1 MMLST
6 NAPGRFPLRLLM
18 AAACSAGLLG
28 LMTPDADAQRR
39 NQNDAQSEEEAAA
52 DRTFSA
58 EIGEIVLRAQELQS
72 NDQWGESIT
81 QLDRALGRS
90 GINNYER
97 AIALQLRGRAY
108 YETERLDSAIRDWRD
123 AIATG
128 ILNTDE
134 TVGLRINIG
143 QLLIANERYN
153 EGIDEIQAAA
163 RAGGEINER
172 LAMMLAQAYAQA
184 DRFPEGLR
192 YAEQAYNGANPKERR
207 HFNLVLYYY
216 QSLDRTA
223 DQMRIIGEMAARW
236 PTEKNIWTSYA
247 SLLAQ
252 NDREEDAFEVNKI
265 MYINGM
271 LTEGREI
278 ERLAQYYSF
287 YDLPYRGASILER
300 EMNAGRVERTQSNVE
315 LLANMWRQAREWDRA
330 IPVLRTL
337 AEMTNAGENYLK
349 LGEALYQQG
358 ELQAATSAI
367 ESALNRGGLRQ
378 TGNAWVLLGN
388 IRYEPGERQSA
399 IEAFD
404 RGAQFGESRRTAE
417 GWARFVREEIRFEQE
432 RPRILEQLRRDSCR
446 FSVEDQRET
455 SVLLGNVDPETGRL
469 ILDLPEECSPYYNRF
484 GDPLGDQAEQD
495 PAAASAAAAEED
507 RENQEG

>member
-108 YETERLDSAIRDWRD
+108 YETERL
-123 AIATG
+123 
-128 ILNTDE
+128 
-134 TVGLRINIG
+134 
-143 QLLIANERYN
+143 ANERYN

-388 IRYEPGERQSA
+388 IRYELGERQSA

>member
-6 NAPGRFPLRLLM
+6 KAQNLSRFRLMLSAVFLAGAIGFAAPEASALRM
-18 AAACSAGLLG
+18 VV
-28 LMTPDADAQRR
+28 Q
-39 NQNDAQSEEEAAA
+39 EEDEAAN
-52 DRTFSA
+52 RSFSA
-58 EIGEIVLRAQELQS
+58 EIGEIVLRAQDLQS
-72 NDQWGESIT
+72 NDQWQESIT

-90 GINNYER
+90 GITPYER
-97 AIALQLRGRAY
+97 MISLQLRGRAY
-108 YETERLDSAIRDWRD
+108 YETDRLNQAITDWRA

-128 ILNTDE
+128 IMTTEE

-143 QLLIANERYN
+143 QLLIASERYN
-153 EGIDEIQAAA
+153 EGIDEILAAA

-184 DRFPEGLR
+184 DRFQEGLR
-192 YAEQAYNGANPKERR
+192 YAEQAFEGANPRERR

-236 PTEKNIWTSYA
+236 PSEKNIWTSYA

-252 NDREEDAFEVNKI
+252 NDREEEAFEVNKI

-278 ERLAQYYSF
+278 VRVAQYYSF
-287 YDLPYRGASILER
+287 YDVPYRGASILER
-300 EMNAGRVERTQSNVE
+300 EMNAGRVERNTDNVE

-330 IPVLRTL
+330 IPVLRQL
-337 AEMTNAGENYLK
+337 AQMTNTGENYLK
-349 LGEALYQQG
+349 LGEALYQLG
-358 ELQAATSAI
+358 ELQDATQAI
-367 ESALNRGGLRQ
+367 EQALNRGGLRQ

-388 IRYEPGERQSA
+388 IRYELNNRQGA

-432 RPRILEQLRRDSCR
+432 RPRILEQLQRDSCR
-446 FSVEDQRET
+446 FSVEDQRDT
-455 SVLLGNVDPETGRL
+455 SVLLGRVDPDTGRL
-469 ILDLPEECSPYYNRF
+469 LLDLPEECSAYYNQF
-484 GDPLGDQAEQD
+484 GDPIGDQAEQD
-495 PAAASAAAAEED
+495 PSGAANANAET
-507 RENQEG
+507 QEG